1 MDKVTEEWIGEDTFV
16 IQTGDVFD
24 RGPHTAQILRFFRR
38 LQTEAVA
45 ASGCIVLL
53 MGNHE
58 LMNIA
63 GDFRYASAKETAAF
77 GGLEGRK
84 EALELNSFLGDSLR
98 NLRIAVTITQGATKS
113 VFAHAGLLPNMLES
127 MGGTVESVN
136 EYFRARLQSA
146 KLSAVRG
153 IIRKSPPMLEEGP
166 LWNRFYAGPET
177 DRMCETVE
185 KSLELISAD
194 RMIIGHTVQSSGKP
208 RFKCSN
214 RLIMAD
220 TGLSRYYGGNVA
232 ILLMENAADSDTDQ
246 ERGLRIKVLELSS

>member
-1 MDKVTEEWIGEDTFV
+1 
-16 IQTGDVFD
+16 
-24 RGPHTAQILRFFRR
+24 
-38 LQTEAVA
+38 
-45 ASGCIVLL
+45 
-53 MGNHE
+53 
-58 LMNIA
+58 
-63 GDFRYASAKETAAF
+63 
-77 GGLEGRK
+77 
-84 EALELNSFLGDSLR
+84 
-98 NLRIAVTITQGATKS
+98 
-113 VFAHAGLLPNMLES
+113 
-127 MGGTVESVN
+127 
-136 EYFRARLQSA
+136 
-146 KLSAVRG
+146 
-153 IIRKSPPMLEEGP
+153 MLEEGP